1 MNNKLKVSFLSYQCY
16 FNQFCFCMHSKQLL
30 NYFAVSEG
38 FFVLSMLSLYSIHN
52 KNITVFRASFQLTSR
67 ALLDPSWFW
76 HTFCVTQRLK
86 NVPCN
91 YRTMEKPLFAA
102 LNTLWCL
109 IERGHLLGTEEYQFN
124 SGVFLVNF
132 YKLSLQRKIY
142 SKLAKE
148 IPLKCQI

>member
-1 MNNKLKVSFLSYQCY
+1 MQYFWPSPELAKSVNNELKVSFLSYQYY
-16 FNQFCFCMHSKQLL
+16 FNQLCSCMHSKQLL
-30 NYFAVSEG
+30 NYFAVSED

-52 KNITVFRASFQLTSR
+52 KNITVFRASFQPTSR

-76 HTFCVTQRLK
+76 HAFCMTQRLK

-109 IERGHLLGTEEYQFN
+109 IERGTSIRHWRVSVSLI
-124 SGVFLVNF
+124 LVSF
-132 YKLSLQRKIY
+132 SLTFIN
-142 SKLAKE
+142 
-148 IPLKCQI
+148 